1 MSTNY
6 HIGDSV
12 TQHGDG
18 NIGIIKNQAPS
29 DPNSAL
35 LELTRLVQVL
45 RGQVPSA
52 DREVIDE
59 SMRAIGS
66 GENVDKGTMRQALS
80 RIAGIAA
87 LVGEVG
93 GPVIAAIRAV
103 MAAFG
108 MPV

>member
-45 RGQVPSA
+45 PEGAVPA
-52 DREVIDE
+52 
-59 SMRAIGS
+59 
-66 GENVDKGTMRQALS
+66 
-80 RIAGIAA
+80 RI
-87 LVGEVG
+87 VK
-93 GPVIAAIRAV
+93 
-103 MAAFG
+103 
-108 MPV
+108 

>member
-18 NIGIIKNQAPS
+18 NIGMIKSQTSA
-29 DPNSAL
+29 DPGSAL
-35 LELTRLVQVL
+35 QEMTRLVQLL
-45 RGQVPSA
+45 RERVTSE
-52 DREVIDE
+52 DRQAIDE
-59 SMRAIGS
+59 SMRAIGT
-66 GENVDKGTMRQALS
+66 GQNVDKGTMRQALS

-93 GPVIAAIRAV
+93 VPVIGAIRAV
-103 MAAFG
+103 MAGFG
-108 MPV
+108 IPT

>member
-1 MSTNY
+1 MNTNY
-6 HIGDSV
+6 HIGDNV

-18 NIGIIKNQAPS
+18 NIGIIKNQAPA

-35 LELTRLVQVL
+35 LELTRLVEVL
-45 RGQVPSA
+45 RGQVSTA

-59 SMRAIGS
+59 SIRAIGS
-66 GENVDKGTMRQALS
+66 GENVNKGTMRRALS

-93 GPVIAAIRAV
+93 VPVIGAIRAV

-108 MPV
+108 IAI